1 MNHASSESDVLV
13 IGGGP
18 AGASIARLL
27 ALRGWHVVVVSRAID
42 GQRGLA
48 ETLPPSTRKVL
59 AAVGLLEAVEQASAF
74 RSIGNAVWW
83 GSDDGRLE
91 DFAGHDDRPGL
102 QVWRPELD
110 RLLQVEA
117 VRAGVEWITGNV
129 IGVELET
136 SPVRV
141 RVTRP
146 DGSTLDRHASFV
158 VDATG
163 RTGVVARS
171 ARRTA
176 GAPRTHAWIG
186 LWTCPS
192 KTTLAADVRT
202 LVETTDE
209 GWIWSVPAAPGTRCV
224 AVMVDPDRTRFAADG
239 RLERRYLGELSR
251 SRHVRALLDDAH
263 LQWVW
268 GCDASLYE
276 TLTVGSRRHLVVGDA
291 ASFIDPL
298 SSFGVKKALT
308 SAWMG
313 AAVVQTWLT
322 DPAVGPAAQQLFDT
336 REREAW
342 TTSLR
347 RSAGYAREAL
357 PAHDTPFWQVRC
369 ELDRAVPPQP
379 AADPVPVPVPRIA
392 QAFERLRHKDA
403 VARRPDTRVWFE
415 PQPAFE
421 RDRVVLA
428 PALRSSA
435 LDAPVRIVDNVNLAR
450 LVALVRERRKVGDLF
465 AGYCAQEV
473 PVPLPAFLRALSVLV
488 AGQVLEPV
496 DG

>member
-1 MNHASSESDVLV
+1 SCSSCEGDRHLCRSPRITRLRRDHAETPEIPGCSRIVAPRRVVAVGLHSGKAPALRRPASRNRRMVRPAHQTPMNHASSESDVLV

-163 RTGVVARS
+163 RTGVGARS

-224 AVMVDPDRTRFAADG
+224 AVMVDPDRT
-239 RLERRYLGELSR
+239 
-251 SRHVRALLDDAH
+251 
-263 LQWVW
+263 
-268 GCDASLYE
+268 
-276 TLTVGSRRHLVVGDA
+276 
-291 ASFIDPL
+291 
-298 SSFGVKKALT
+298 
-308 SAWMG
+308 
-313 AAVVQTWLT
+313 
-322 DPAVGPAAQQLFDT
+322 
-336 REREAW
+336 
-342 TTSLR
+342 
-347 RSAGYAREAL
+347 
-357 PAHDTPFWQVRC
+357 
-369 ELDRAVPPQP
+369 
-379 AADPVPVPVPRIA
+379 
-392 QAFERLRHKDA
+392 
-403 VARRPDTRVWFE
+403 
-415 PQPAFE
+415 
-421 RDRVVLA
+421 
-428 PALRSSA
+428 
-435 LDAPVRIVDNVNLAR
+435 
-450 LVALVRERRKVGDLF
+450 
-465 AGYCAQEV
+465 
-473 PVPLPAFLRALSVLV
+473 
-488 AGQVLEPV
+488 
-496 DG
+496 